1 MCSFFRKKQS
11 LNDSTTELEQQL
23 KEALTQK
30 EIIEKNIEEIQKN
43 LESDEN
49 KKVTEADDKEL
60 KEEAIDKDTSGS
72 DESTKLIKEL
82 QSKITEQSNE
92 IIRLNNELSKAAEKS
107 SDSLLLEEINK
118 ISAMISER
126 NEIAKENEY
135 LHTKL
140 EEKQER
146 LEQIVHNC
154 QEDRY
159 RKDKGRLINRII
171 YQMDL
176 IRNVI
181 YDFDNEHPE
190 DLSASVAFL
199 RQQFLEIITYMEETL
214 RAESVECIRLGKDGS
229 AVDLELQEVTDV
241 VITDKPELAGK
252 VHRSIHPGYIW
263 RLPYILKAKIKD
275 DGSVV
280 KDYDFLIRP
289 EQVIT
294 YKLNK

>member
-43 LESDEN
+43 FESDEN

-60 KEEAIDKDTSGS
+60 KEETIDKDTSGS

-140 EEKQER
+140 DEKQER

-252 VHRSIHPGYIW
+252 VHRSIHPGYTW

>member
-11 LNDSTTELEQQL
+11 FNDSTTELEQQL

-43 LESDEN
+43 FESDEN

-140 EEKQER
+140 DEKQER

-252 VHRSIHPGYIW
+252 VHRSIHPGYTW

>member
-140 EEKQER
+140 DEKQER

-252 VHRSIHPGYIW
+252 VHRSIHPGYTW

>member
-23 KEALTQK
+23 KETLTQK

-140 EEKQER
+140 DEKQER

>member
-43 LESDEN
+43 FESDEN

-60 KEEAIDKDTSGS
+60 KEEAIDKDTLGS

-140 EEKQER
+140 DEKQER

-252 VHRSIHPGYIW
+252 VHRSIHPGYTW

>member
-140 EEKQER
+140 DEKQER

-252 VHRSIHPGYIW
+252 VHRSIHPGYTW

-275 DGSVV
+275 DGRVV

>member
-30 EIIEKNIEEIQKN
+30 EIIEKNIEEFQKN

-140 EEKQER
+140 DEKQER

-252 VHRSIHPGYIW
+252 VHRSIHPGYTW

>member
-11 LNDSTTELEQQL
+11 LNDSTTELEQQQ

-140 EEKQER
+140 DEKQER

>member
-23 KEALTQK
+23 KETLTQK

-43 LESDEN
+43 FESDEN

-140 EEKQER
+140 DEKQER

-252 VHRSIHPGYIW
+252 VHRSIHPGYTW

>member
-43 LESDEN
+43 FESDEN

-140 EEKQER
+140 DEKQER

>member
-11 LNDSTTELEQQL
+11 LNDSTTELEQQQ

-140 EEKQER
+140 DEKQER

-252 VHRSIHPGYIW
+252 VHRSIHPGYTW

>member
-43 LESDEN
+43 FESDEN

-140 EEKQER
+140 DEKQER

-252 VHRSIHPGYIW
+252 VHRSIHPGYTW

>member
-43 LESDEN
+43 FESDEN

-82 QSKITEQSNE
+82 QSKITEQSND

-140 EEKQER
+140 DEKQER

-252 VHRSIHPGYIW
+252 VHRSIHPGYTW

>member
-30 EIIEKNIEEIQKN
+30 EIIEKNIEGIQKN

-140 EEKQER
+140 DEKQER

-252 VHRSIHPGYIW
+252 VHRSIHPGYTW

-275 DGSVV
+275 DGRVV